1 MGLAKTFPGLTTTED
16 PIMKDGRMGLR
27 DPTGPMDHM
36 VKKPEKTYTH
46 RFDEMEGTF
55 INDVR
60 VSLEEYN
67 AFLKMSEKE
76 RIEKYG
82 VYRRGGE
89 RLSAEEIK
97 QINNWNNLT
106 KEQKEAFLPLDINSV
121 KAKNN
126 QEGNINGVSKQAS
139 YEKPVVV
146 VEGSGGGTEVIAV
159 NEVTPSKVVPVNAG
173 GSSNN
178 ESEFDIN
185 YMGG

>member
-1 MGLAKTFPGLTTTED
+1 MGK
-16 PIMKDGRMGLR
+16 RSN
-27 DPTGPMDHM
+27 
-36 VKKPEKTYTH
+36 
-46 RFDEMEGTF
+46 FD
-55 INDVR
+55 
-60 VSLEEYN
+60 
-67 AFLKMSEKE
+67 
-76 RIEKYG
+76 RIERDFYPTP
-82 VYRRGGE
+82 E
-89 RLSAEEIK
+89 
-97 QINNWNNLT
+97 
-106 KEQKEAFLPLDINSV
+106 EAFLPLDINSV

-159 NEVTPSKVVPVNAG
+159 NEVTPNKVVPVNAG